1 MNNLFNEQWDY
12 IPASETP
19 HPYHSFAIDDVLQEM
34 AGEEQSLK
42 FRAWVHDPFVILGLH
57 DARLPHL
64 EDGLKYLSSIGYDY
78 IVRNSGGLGV
88 VLDDGILN
96 ISLIM
101 EKAKAPLIDTGYDLM
116 LDLVGAA
123 FGDVG
128 VKAYEITGSYCPGS
142 YDLSIDGKKFA
153 GISQRRIKNG
163 VAVQIYLSVSGSGAA
178 RAEIM
183 EEFYR
188 HAKKDEETK
197 FQYPVIEPHVMASL
211 NELLDKNWTVD
222 DVLNKF
228 LSVLNINPDETENLS
243 AEYAGRYDQYVQRMI
258 KRNEEIRGEKDREIF
273 LNINQ

>member
-1 MNNLFNEQWDY
+1 MNKLFNEQWDY
-12 IPASETP
+12 IPASETA
-19 HPYHSFAIDDVLQEM
+19 HPYHSFAIDDVLQEI
-34 AGEEQSLK
+34 AGEDQSLK

-64 EDGLKYLSSIGYDY
+64 EDGLSYLSSIGYDY

-101 EKAKAPLIDTGYDLM
+101 ERDKSPLIDEGYDLM
-116 LDLVGAA
+116 LDLVDAA
-123 FGDVG
+123 LGDAD
-128 VKAYEITGSYCPGS
+128 VKAYEINGSYCPGS

-153 GISQRRIKNG
+153 GVSQRRIKNG

-183 EEFYR
+183 KEFYR
-188 HAKKDEETK
+188 HAKKDAETK
-197 FQYPVIEPHVMASL
+197 FEYPLIQPEVMASL
-211 NELLDKNWTVD
+211 NELLDKNWTVE

-228 LSVLNINPDETENLS
+228 LSVLNINPDVTYNMPS
-243 AEYAGRYDQYVQRMI
+243 EYGDKYEQYIQRMI
-258 KRNEEIRGEKDREIF
+258 KRNEEVRGNKDLEIF
-273 LNINQ
+273 LNNSQ

>member
-1 MNNLFNEQWDY
+1 MNKLFNEQWDY
-12 IPASETP
+12 IPASETA
-19 HPYHSFAIDDVLQEM
+19 HPYHSFAIDDVLQEI
-34 AGEEQSLK
+34 AGGDESLK

-64 EDGLKYLSSIGYDY
+64 EDGLSYLSSIGYDY

-101 EKAKAPLIDTGYDLM
+101 ERDKAPLIDEGYDLM
-116 LDLVGAA
+116 LDLVDAA
-123 FGDVG
+123 LDGVD
-128 VKAYEITGSYCPGS
+128 VKAYDIHGSYCPGS

-163 VAVQIYLSVSGSGAA
+163 VAVQIYLSVSGSGAD

-183 EEFYR
+183 KEFYR
-188 HAKKDEETK
+188 HAKKDAETK
-197 FQYPVIEPHVMASL
+197 FDYPLIQPEVMASL
-211 NELLDKNWTVD
+211 NELLDKNWTVE

-228 LSVLNINPDETENLS
+228 LGVLDIDPENTYHLQP
-243 AEYAGRYDQYVQRMI
+243 EYAAKYEQYIQRMI
-258 KRNEEIRGEKDREIF
+258 KRNEKIRANKDLDIF
-273 LNINQ
+273 SHNSQ

>member
-1 MNNLFNEQWDY
+1 MNKLFNEQWDY
-12 IPASETP
+12 IPASETA
-19 HPYHSFAIDDVLQEM
+19 HPYHSFAIDDVLQEIT
-34 AGEEQSLK
+34 GEDQSLK

-57 DARLPHL
+57 DARLPHI
-64 EDGLKYLSSIGYDY
+64 EDGLAYLTSIDYDY

-96 ISLIM
+96 ISLVM
-101 EKAKAPLIDTGYDLM
+101 EKDKAPLIDAGYDLM
-116 LDLVGAA
+116 LDLVDAA

-153 GISQRRIKNG
+153 GVSQRRIKNG
-163 VAVQIYLSVSGSGAA
+163 VAVQIYLSVTGSGAA

-183 EEFYR
+183 KEFYR

-197 FQYPVIEPHVMASL
+197 FEYPVIEPDVMASL

-222 DVLNKF
+222 DVLDKF
-228 LSVLNINPDETENLS
+228 LSVLNINPAETYNMP
-243 AEYAGRYDQYVQRMI
+243 ADYADKYEQYIQRMI
-258 KRNEEIRGEKDREIF
+258 KRNEKIRSEKDSVIF
-273 LNINQ
+273 SNINQ